1 MKLKDFLK
9 YISDEE
15 VRIELEID
23 EGDDHDY
30 VYESFWFSDYLVNSG
45 KYNKYKKYEIK
56 SISFLTEFSE
66 SEIRIQIKK

>member
-23 EGDDHDY
+23 EGDGHDY
-30 VYESFWFSDYLVNSG
+30 MYESFWFSDYLVNPG
-45 KYNKYKKYEIK
+45 KYIKYKKYEIK
-56 SISFLTEFSE
+56 RISFLTEFSE
-66 SEIRIQIKK
+66 SEIQIQIKK